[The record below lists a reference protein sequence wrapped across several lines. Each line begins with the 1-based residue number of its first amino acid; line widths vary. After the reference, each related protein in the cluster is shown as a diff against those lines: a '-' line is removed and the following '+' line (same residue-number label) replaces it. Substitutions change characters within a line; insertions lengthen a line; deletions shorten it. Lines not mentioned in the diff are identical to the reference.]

1 LNEKQQPRGCGVR
14 YSAQR
19 KAEAD
24 EGLARA
30 GLIAGIDLKRSQ
42 LDLTQLKNTYAIEA
56 SRLEKMRDNIQ
67 VLLAVKKS
75 RVAQLA
81 RALDRAR
88 AQADDLKVVAGISGI
103 VQAIDVDVGQQLQ
116 PARSAASRSRINFT
130 QSA

>member
-1 LNEKQQPRGCGVR
+1 MYSDIGRPSIAPEK
-14 YSAQR
+14 
-19 KAEAD
+19 
-24 EGLARA
+24 LLRA
-30 GLIAGIDLKRSQ
+30 LLLQVLYTIRSER
-42 LDLTQLKNTYAIEA
+42 TQLKNTYAIEA

-116 PARSAASRSRINFT
+116 PARSAASRSRINFR